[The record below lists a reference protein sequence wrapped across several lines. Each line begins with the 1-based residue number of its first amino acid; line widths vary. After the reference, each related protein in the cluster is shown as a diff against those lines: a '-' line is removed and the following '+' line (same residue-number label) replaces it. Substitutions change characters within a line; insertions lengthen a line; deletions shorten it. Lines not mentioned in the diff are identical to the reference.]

1 MAKIFSKDRRKRPAC
16 TAGLKK
22 KDSLVNIFK
31 RLLKLSDA
39 QRQVKDSLPLKESL
53 KAFWHMLTP
62 YWTSRDSRISWFLL
76 VVIIALTAGAI
87 YIATAIN
94 TWYKAFWDTIQQY
107 DVDAFGH
114 QIMIFCVLATFHVLV
129 SVYKSY
135 LCSRLAINWRRW
147 LTGKIMNEWLSRST
161 YYKVQLTQKQTDNP
175 DQRIADDLNLFV
187 TSTISLFLATATDI
201 AMMVTFSVVLWNL
214 SEAVDMEVWG
224 YTIHLPDGYLFYLAA
239 IYAVIGTAVTFI
251 LGKPLVK
258 LNFRQQRYEADFRFS
273 LIRVRESAESIS
285 LYQGE
290 EAENKTLRGRF
301 AAVVKNYILLIN
313 CQKRLGFLTLGY
325 MQLAVIFPILIAA
338 PLYFAKIITMGSI
351 MQINSAFGRVQ
362 DSLSTLVTNF
372 SSWAQWK
379 AVIDRLALFSDS
391 MQQTEQ
397 IECLTP
403 KSEGSA
409 LSLHDLQV
417 CAGDGRQ
424 LCSGLNLSV
433 KEGQRL
439 LIAGRSGCGKSTL
452 VKTIAGLWPYAEGDI
467 TVPAGEKLFLSQKPY
482 LPQGTLLQAA
492 AYPKLDANKDEV
504 SAWFKILGLS
514 HLIPDLDKADIW
526 DHILSLG
533 EQQRVAL
540 VRALMQK
547 PKLLILDEASSALD
561 EKTETLAYELLL
573 KECRDSIIVSV
584 GHRSSLRALHQ
595 LVLSPVSEG
604 SLDWQGSAL

>member
-1 MAKIFSKDRRKRPAC
+1 M
-16 TAGLKK
+16 
-22 KDSLVNIFK
+22 NIFK

-290 EAENKTLRGRF
+290 EAENKTLRERF

-313 CQKRLGFLTLGY
+313 RQKRLGFLTLGY

-403 KSEGSA
+403 KSEGSS
-409 LSLHDLQV
+409 LSLHALQV

-467 TVPAGEKLFLSQKPY
+467 TVPQGEKLFLSQKPY

-504 SAWFKILGLS
+504 SSWFKILGLS
-514 HLIPDLDKADIW
+514 HLIPDLEKADIW

-573 KECRDSIIVSV
+573 KECQNSIIVSV

-604 SLDWQGSAL
+604 SLDWQSSAL

>member
-1 MAKIFSKDRRKRPAC
+1 M
-16 TAGLKK
+16 
-22 KDSLVNIFK
+22 NIFK

-76 VVIIALTAGAI
+76 VVIIALTAGSI

-147 LTGKIMNEWLSRST
+147 LTGKIMNEWLSKST

-187 TSTISLFLATATDI
+187 SSTISLFLETATDM

-214 SEAVDMEVWG
+214 SEAVDMQVWG
-224 YTIHLPDGYLFYLAA
+224 YTVHLPDGYLFYLAA
-239 IYAVIGTAVTFI
+239 IYAVIGTTVTFI

-285 LYQGE
+285 LYKGE
-290 EAENKTLRGRF
+290 EAENKTLRERF
-301 AAVVKNYILLIN
+301 ASVVKNYILLIN

-391 MQQTEQ
+391 MQQTEH

-403 KSEGSA
+403 KTNGSA
-409 LSLHDLQV
+409 LSLHALQV

-424 LCSGLNLSV
+424 LCSNLNLSV
-433 KEGQRL
+433 NEGQRL

-452 VKTIAGLWPYAEGDI
+452 VKTIAGLWPYAQGDI
-467 TVPAGEKLFLSQKPY
+467 IVPQGEKLFLSQRPY

-504 SAWFKILGLS
+504 ISWFKILGLS
-514 HLIPDLDKADIW
+514 HLISDLDKTDIW

-573 KECRDSIIVSV
+573 KECQNSIIVSV
-584 GHRSSLRALHQ
+584 GHRSSLRKLHQ
-595 LVLSPVSEG
+595 FVLSPLSDG
-604 SLDWQGSAL
+604 SLDWQSTAL